1 MSTLSTNSSKNLDAG
16 QIITDSPSY
25 WSSVRSN
32 LRNDP
37 VTIAFALILLSLFL
51 SAIFADFLAP
61 LDPYKTNMLKRLKP
75 IGTEGF
81 LLGADEL
88 GRDMLNR
95 LIY

>member
-1 MSTLSTNSSKNLDAG
+1 MSTLITNSSKNLDTG

-32 LRNDP
+32 LKNDP
-37 VTIAFALILLSLFL
+37 VTIAFALILLSLLL

-88 GRDMLNR
+88 GREMLAR
-95 LIY
+95 LI